1 MSLTGNDK
9 PRKPAEF
16 IWWVATLARS
26 QPELRERLI
35 GDQVRQARRSAGLT
49 QLELARTLKIAL
61 SKLSRYER
69 GLDTMPLR
77 LLLSSTILGLA
88 VGRKALQGGL
98 RSSQR
103 LNQVPSRV
111 EEDTRTS
118 APLQG
123 ARHGAPPRRGR
134 GLERATAKIPW
145 PCHAS
150 GAVSG
155 REGGS

>member
-69 GLDTMPLR
+69 GLDTMPPR

-88 VGRKALQGGL
+88 VGRKALQGGP

-103 LNQVPSRV
+103 LN
-111 EEDTRTS
+111 
-118 APLQG
+118 
-123 ARHGAPPRRGR
+123 
-134 GLERATAKIPW
+134 
-145 PCHAS
+145 
-150 GAVSG
+150 
-155 REGGS
+155 